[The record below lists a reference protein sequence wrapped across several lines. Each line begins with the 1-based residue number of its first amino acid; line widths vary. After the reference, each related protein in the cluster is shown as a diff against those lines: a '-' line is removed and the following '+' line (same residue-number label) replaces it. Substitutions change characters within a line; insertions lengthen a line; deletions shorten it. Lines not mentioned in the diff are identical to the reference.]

1 MSMAS
6 FFAIAKIDVMNAKRE
21 KEMMKIRE
29 EFPILDQ
36 KINGEDLVYLDNAAS
51 TQKPR
56 TVINAIKNYYENDHS
71 NVHRGVHT
79 LSVRATEAYERARQ
93 KVTEFVNSPNKH
105 QIIFTKGTTESINLI
120 ASSVTNLIEKNDEI
134 LITAMEHHSNI
145 VPWQELCKRTGATLK
160 VIPISEDGDILMDK
174 YREMVT
180 NKTKLVSVV
189 HLSNTLGTINPIEK
203 IINKA
208 KSHSAI
214 TVIDGAQ
221 AAGHIPI
228 DVQKL
233 DCDFY
238 LFSGHKIYGPTG
250 IGVLY
255 GKEDILNKIDPY
267 QYGGEMILKVTFD
280 ETTYN
285 DLPHKFEAGT
295 PNIAGAVGIGA
306 SIDFINSLDRDLCHK
321 HEMSLH
327 DYAMDKL
334 ERIDGIRI
342 IGRSSNKSAILSFV
356 IDGMHPHDIG
366 TIINQKGI
374 AVRTG
379 HHCTMPL
386 MDFYEIPGTVR
397 ASFSIY
403 NTHSEIDKLIDALK
417 LAIKM
422 LKQ

>member
-1 MSMAS
+1 MK
-6 FFAIAKIDVMNAKRE
+6 AKQKKAFER
-21 KEMMKIRE
+21 IRE

-36 KINGEDLVYLDNAAS
+36 KINGEDLIYLDNAAS
-51 TQKPR
+51 TQKPKA
-56 TVINAIKNYYENDHS
+56 VINAIKDYYENDHS

-79 LSVRATEAYERARQ
+79 LSVRATEAYENARL
-93 KVTEFVNSPNKH
+93 KVTEFLNSPNNH
-105 QIIFTKGTTESINLI
+105 QIIFTKGTTDSINLI
-120 ASSVTNLIEKNDEI
+120 ATSITSLINENDEI

-145 VPWQELCKRTGATLK
+145 VPWQELCKRTGAVLK
-160 VIPISEDGDILMDK
+160 IIPINENGEILIDDYK
-174 YREMVT
+174 DMVSA
-180 NKTKLVSVV
+180 KTKLISVV
-189 HLSNTLGTINPIEK
+189 HLSNTLGTINPIEDIIK
-203 IINKA
+203 IA
-208 KSHSAI
+208 KSHDVI

-221 AAGHIPI
+221 AAGHLPI

-238 LFSGHKIYGPTG
+238 LFSGHKIFGPTG

-255 GKEDILNKIDPY
+255 GKEEILNRIDPY
-267 QYGGEMILKVTFD
+267 QYGGEMILKVTFE

-285 DLPHKFEAGT
+285 SLPHKFEAGT

-306 SIDFINSLDRDLCHK
+306 SIDFINSLDRDLCHEY
-321 HEMSLH
+321 EMSLH
-327 DYAMDKL
+327 DYALNQL
-334 ERIDGIRI
+334 EQIDGIRI
-342 IGRSSNKSAILSFV
+342 IGKSSHKSAIISFV
-356 IDGMHPHDIG
+356 IDGIHPHDIG

-403 NTHSEIDKLIDALK
+403 NNHSEIDKLIDAIK

-422 LKQ
+422 LK

>member
-1 MSMAS
+1 
-6 FFAIAKIDVMNAKRE
+6 MNTKK
-21 KEMMKIRE
+21 KEVLNKIRD

-36 KINGEDLVYLDNAAS
+36 KINGEDLIYLDNAAS
-51 TQKPR
+51 TQKPKS
-56 TVINAIKNYYENDHS
+56 VINAIKDYYENDHS

-79 LSVRATEAYERARQ
+79 LSVRATEAYENARV
-93 KVTEFVNSPNKH
+93 KVAEFLNSPNVH
-105 QIIFTKGTTESINLI
+105 QIIFTKGTTDSINLI
-120 ASSVTNLIEKNDEI
+120 ASSVTNLVQKDDEI
-134 LITAMEHHSNI
+134 LITSMEHHSNI
-145 VPWQELCKRTGATLK
+145 VPWQELCKRTGAVLK
-160 VIPISEDGDILMDK
+160 VIPI
-174 YREMVT
+174 
-180 NKTKLVSVV
+180 NKNGELLIDEYANMISSRTKIISIV
-189 HLSNTLGTINPIEK
+189 HLSNTLGTINPVEDIIE
-203 IINKA
+203 IA
-208 KSHSAI
+208 KSHDVI

-221 AAGHIPI
+221 AAGHLPI

-238 LFSGHKIYGPTG
+238 LFSGHKIFGPTG

-255 GKEDILNKIDPY
+255 GKENILNEIDPY
-267 QYGGEMILKVTFD
+267 QFGGEMILKVTFE

-306 SIDFINSLDRDLCHK
+306 SIDFINGLDRDLTHE

-327 DYAMDKL
+327 DYALEKL
-334 ERIDGIRI
+334 EEIEGVQI
-342 IGRSSNKSAILSFV
+342 IGNASDKSAIISFV
-356 IDGMHPHDIG
+356 IDGLHPHDIG

-386 MDFYEIPGTVR
+386 MDFYSLPGTVR

-403 NTHSEIDKLIDALK
+403 NNHSEVDKLIDAIK

-422 LKQ
+422 LK

>member
-1 MSMAS
+1 
-6 FFAIAKIDVMNAKRE
+6 MNTKK
-21 KEMMKIRE
+21 KEVLNKIRD

-36 KINGEDLVYLDNAAS
+36 KINGEDLIYLDNAAS
-51 TQKPR
+51 TQKPKS
-56 TVINAIKNYYENDHS
+56 VINAIKDYYENDHS

-79 LSVRATEAYERARQ
+79 LSVRATEAYENARV
-93 KVTEFVNSPNKH
+93 KVAEFLNSPNVH
-105 QIIFTKGTTESINLI
+105 QIIFTKGTTDSINLI
-120 ASSVTNLIEKNDEI
+120 ASSVTNLVKRDDEI
-134 LITAMEHHSNI
+134 LITSMEHHSNI
-145 VPWQELCKRTGATLK
+145 VPWQELCKRTGAVLK
-160 VIPISEDGDILMDK
+160 VIPI
-174 YREMVT
+174 
-180 NKTKLVSVV
+180 NKNGELLIDEYANMISSRTKIISIV
-189 HLSNTLGTINPIEK
+189 HLSNTLGTINPVEDIIE
-203 IINKA
+203 IA
-208 KSHSAI
+208 KSHDVI

-221 AAGHIPI
+221 AAGHLPI

-238 LFSGHKIYGPTG
+238 LFSGHKIFGPTG

-255 GKEDILNKIDPY
+255 GKENILNEIDPY
-267 QYGGEMILKVTFD
+267 QFGGEMILKVTFE
-280 ETTYN
+280 ETTFN

-306 SIDFINSLDRDLCHK
+306 SIDFINGLDRDLAHQ

-327 DYAMDKL
+327 DYALEKL
-334 ERIDGIRI
+334 EEIEGVRI
-342 IGRSSNKSAILSFV
+342 IGNASNKSAIISFV
-356 IDGMHPHDIG
+356 IDGLHPHDIG

-386 MDFYEIPGTVR
+386 MDFYRVPGTVR

-403 NTHSEIDKLIDALK
+403 NNHSEVDKLIDAIK

-422 LKQ
+422 LK

>member
-1 MSMAS
+1 M
-6 FFAIAKIDVMNAKRE
+6 KELRKRSLE
-21 KEMMKIRE
+21 NIRE
-29 EFPILDQ
+29 EFPILHQ

-51 TQKPR
+51 TQKPKA
-56 TVINAIKNYYENDHS
+56 VINAIRDYYENDHS

-79 LSVRATEAYERARQ
+79 LSVRATEAYENARE
-93 KVTEFVNSPNKH
+93 KVSQFVNSPNKN

-120 ASSVTNLIEKNDEI
+120 AGSLTNLIEKNDEI

-145 VPWQELCKRTGATLK
+145 VPWQELCKRTGAILK
-160 VIPISEDGDILMDK
+160 IIPINDNGEILIDK
-174 YREMVT
+174 YTEMVT

-189 HLSNTLGTINPIEK
+189 HLSNTLGTINPIEE
-203 IINKA
+203 IIDTA
-208 KSHSAI
+208 KLNNAI

-221 AAGHIPI
+221 SAGHLLV
-228 DVQKL
+228 DVQEL

-238 LFSGHKIYGPTG
+238 LFSGHKVFGPTG

-255 GKEDILNKIDPY
+255 GKENILNQIDPY
-267 QYGGEMILKVTFD
+267 QFGGEMILKVTFD

-285 DLPHKFEAGT
+285 GLPHKFEAGT

-306 SIDFINSLDRDLCHK
+306 SIDFINSLDREVCHQY
-321 HEMSLH
+321 EMSLH
-327 DYAMDKL
+327 DYALEKL
-334 ERIDGIRI
+334 KQFDDIRI
-342 IGRSSNKSAILSFV
+342 IGKSSKKSAIISFV
-356 IDGMHPHDIG
+356 IDGIHPHDIG

-386 MDFYEIPGTVR
+386 MDFYGIPGTVR

-403 NTHSEIDKLIDALK
+403 NNHAEVDKLIDAIK

>member
-1 MSMAS
+1 MRL
-6 FFAIAKIDVMNAKRE
+6 DDMNTKK
-21 KEMMKIRE
+21 KEVLNKIRD
-29 EFPILDQ
+29 EFRILDQ
-36 KINGEDLVYLDNAAS
+36 KINGEDLIYLDNAAS
-51 TQKPR
+51 TQKPNS
-56 TVINAIKNYYENDHS
+56 VINAIKDYYENDHS

-79 LSVRATEAYERARQ
+79 LSVRATEAYENARV
-93 KVTEFVNSPNKH
+93 KVAEFLNSPNVH
-105 QIIFTKGTTESINLI
+105 QIIFTKGTTDSINLI
-120 ASSVTNLIEKNDEI
+120 ASSVTNLVQKDDEI
-134 LITAMEHHSNI
+134 LITSMEHHSNI
-145 VPWQELCKRTGATLK
+145 VPWQELCKRTGAVLK
-160 VIPISEDGDILMDK
+160 VIPI
-174 YREMVT
+174 
-180 NKTKLVSVV
+180 NKNGELLIDEYANMISSRTKIISIV
-189 HLSNTLGTINPIEK
+189 HLSNTLGTINPVEDIIE
-203 IINKA
+203 IA
-208 KSHSAI
+208 KSHDVI

-221 AAGHIPI
+221 AAGHLPI

-238 LFSGHKIYGPTG
+238 LFSGHKIFGPTG

-255 GKEDILNKIDPY
+255 GKENILNEIDPY
-267 QYGGEMILKVTFD
+267 QFGGEMILKVTFE

-306 SIDFINSLDRDLCHK
+306 SIDFINGLDRDLAHQ

-327 DYAMDKL
+327 DYAWEKL
-334 ERIDGIRI
+334 EEIEGVRI
-342 IGRSSNKSAILSFV
+342 IGNASNKSAIISFV
-356 IDGMHPHDIG
+356 IDGLHPHDIG

-386 MDFYEIPGTVR
+386 MDFYRVPGTVR

-403 NTHSEIDKLIDALK
+403 NNHSEVDKLVDAIK

-422 LKQ
+422 LK

>member
-1 MSMAS
+1 M
-6 FFAIAKIDVMNAKRE
+6 KELRKRSLE
-21 KEMMKIRE
+21 NIRE
-29 EFPILDQ
+29 DFPILHQ
-36 KINGEDLVYLDNAAS
+36 KINGEELVYLDNAAS
-51 TQKPR
+51 TQKPKA
-56 TVINAIKNYYENDHS
+56 VINAIKDYYENDHS

-79 LSVRATEAYERARQ
+79 LSVRATEAYENARE
-93 KVTEFVNSPNKH
+93 KVSQFVNSPNKN

-120 ASSVTNLIEKNDEI
+120 AGSLTNLIEKNDEI

-145 VPWQELCKRTGATLK
+145 VPWQELCKRTGAILK
-160 VIPISEDGDILMDK
+160 IIPINDNGEILIDK
-174 YREMVT
+174 YTEMVT

-189 HLSNTLGTINPIEK
+189 HLSNTLGTINPIEE
-203 IINKA
+203 IIDTA
-208 KSHSAI
+208 KLNNAI

-221 AAGHIPI
+221 SASHLLV
-228 DVQKL
+228 DVQEL

-238 LFSGHKIYGPTG
+238 LFSGHKVFGPTG

-255 GKEDILNKIDPY
+255 GKENILNQIDPY
-267 QYGGEMILKVTFD
+267 QFGGEMILKVTFD

-285 DLPHKFEAGT
+285 GLPHKFEAGT

-306 SIDFINSLDRDLCHK
+306 SIDFINSLDRELCHQY
-321 HEMSLH
+321 EMSLH
-327 DYAMDKL
+327 DYALEKL
-334 ERIDGIRI
+334 EQFDDIRI
-342 IGRSSNKSAILSFV
+342 IGKSSKKSAIISFV
-356 IDGMHPHDIG
+356 IDGIHPHDIG

-386 MDFYEIPGTVR
+386 MDFYGIPGTVR

-403 NTHSEIDKLIDALK
+403 NNHAEVDKLIDAIK

>member
-1 MSMAS
+1 M
-6 FFAIAKIDVMNAKRE
+6 KELRKRSLE
-21 KEMMKIRE
+21 NIRE
-29 EFPILDQ
+29 EFPILHQ

-51 TQKPR
+51 TQKPKA
-56 TVINAIKNYYENDHS
+56 VINAIRDYYENDHS

-79 LSVRATEAYERARQ
+79 LSVRATEAYENARE
-93 KVTEFVNSPNKH
+93 KVSQFVNSPNKN

-120 ASSVTNLIEKNDEI
+120 AGSLTNLIEKNDEI

-145 VPWQELCKRTGATLK
+145 VPWQELCKRTGAILK
-160 VIPISEDGDILMDK
+160 IIPINDDGEILIDK
-174 YREMVT
+174 YTEMVT

-189 HLSNTLGTINPIEK
+189 HLSNTLGTINPIEE
-203 IINKA
+203 IIDSA
-208 KSHSAI
+208 KLNNAI

-221 AAGHIPI
+221 SAGHLLV
-228 DVQKL
+228 DVQEL

-238 LFSGHKIYGPTG
+238 LFSGHKVFGPTG

-255 GKEDILNKIDPY
+255 GKENILNQIDPY
-267 QYGGEMILKVTFD
+267 QFGGEMILKVTFD

-285 DLPHKFEAGT
+285 GLPHKFEAGT

-306 SIDFINSLDRDLCHK
+306 SIDFINSLDRELCHQY
-321 HEMSLH
+321 EMSLH
-327 DYAMDKL
+327 DYALEKL
-334 ERIDGIRI
+334 KQFDDIRI
-342 IGRSSNKSAILSFV
+342 IGKSSKKSAIISFV
-356 IDGMHPHDIG
+356 IDGIHPHDIG

-386 MDFYEIPGTVR
+386 MDFYGIPGTVR

-403 NTHSEIDKLIDALK
+403 NNHAEVDKLIDAIK

>member
-1 MSMAS
+1 M
-6 FFAIAKIDVMNAKRE
+6 KELRKRSLE
-21 KEMMKIRE
+21 NIRE
-29 EFPILDQ
+29 EFPILHQ

-51 TQKPR
+51 TQKPKA
-56 TVINAIKNYYENDHS
+56 VINAIKDYYENDHS

-79 LSVRATEAYERARQ
+79 LSVRATEAYENARE
-93 KVTEFVNSPNKH
+93 KVSQFVNSPNKN

-120 ASSVTNLIEKNDEI
+120 AGSLTNLIEKNDEI

-145 VPWQELCKRTGATLK
+145 VPWQELCKRTGAILK
-160 VIPISEDGDILMDK
+160 IIPINDNGEILIDK
-174 YREMVT
+174 YTEMVT

-189 HLSNTLGTINPIEK
+189 HLSNTLGTINPIEE
-203 IINKA
+203 IIDTA
-208 KSHSAI
+208 KLNNAI

-221 AAGHIPI
+221 SAGHLLV
-228 DVQKL
+228 DVQEL

-238 LFSGHKIYGPTG
+238 LFSGHKVFGPTG

-255 GKEDILNKIDPY
+255 GKENILNQIDPY
-267 QYGGEMILKVTFD
+267 QFGGEMILKVTFD

-285 DLPHKFEAGT
+285 GLPHKFEAGT

-306 SIDFINSLDRDLCHK
+306 SIDFINSLDRELCHQY
-321 HEMSLH
+321 EMSLH
-327 DYAMDKL
+327 DYALEKL
-334 ERIDGIRI
+334 EQFDDIRI
-342 IGRSSNKSAILSFV
+342 IGKSSIKSAIISFV
-356 IDGMHPHDIG
+356 IDGIHPHDIG

-386 MDFYEIPGTVR
+386 MDFYGIPGTVR

-403 NTHSEIDKLIDALK
+403 NNHAEVDKLIDAIK

>member
-1 MSMAS
+1 MK
-6 FFAIAKIDVMNAKRE
+6 AKQKKAFER
-21 KEMMKIRE
+21 IRE

-36 KINGEDLVYLDNAAS
+36 KINGEDLIYLDNAAS
-51 TQKPR
+51 TQKPKA
-56 TVINAIKNYYENDHS
+56 VINAIKDYYENDHS

-79 LSVRATEAYERARQ
+79 LSVRATEAYENARL
-93 KVTEFVNSPNKH
+93 KVTEFLNSPNNH
-105 QIIFTKGTTESINLI
+105 QIIFTKGTTDSINLI
-120 ASSVTNLIEKNDEI
+120 ATSITSLINENDEI

-145 VPWQELCKRTGATLK
+145 VPWQELCKRTGAVLK
-160 VIPISEDGDILMDK
+160 IIPINENGEILIDDYK
-174 YREMVT
+174 DMVSA
-180 NKTKLVSVV
+180 KTKLISVV
-189 HLSNTLGTINPIEK
+189 HLSNTLGTINPIEDIIK
-203 IINKA
+203 IA
-208 KSHSAI
+208 KSHDVI

-221 AAGHIPI
+221 AAGHLPI

-238 LFSGHKIYGPTG
+238 LFSGHKIFGPTG

-255 GKEDILNKIDPY
+255 GKEEILNRIDPY
-267 QYGGEMILKVTFD
+267 QYGGEMILKVTFE

-285 DLPHKFEAGT
+285 SLPHKFEAGT

-306 SIDFINSLDRDLCHK
+306 SIDFINSLDRDLCHEY
-321 HEMSLH
+321 EMSLH
-327 DYAMDKL
+327 DYALNQL
-334 ERIDGIRI
+334 EQIDGIRI
-342 IGRSSNKSAILSFV
+342 IGKSSHKSAIISFV

-403 NTHSEIDKLIDALK
+403 NNHSEIDKLIDAIK

-422 LKQ
+422 LK

>member
-1 MSMAS
+1 
-6 FFAIAKIDVMNAKRE
+6 MNIKK
-21 KEMMKIRE
+21 KETLERIRD

-36 KINGEDLVYLDNAAS
+36 KINGEDLIYLDNAAS
-51 TQKPR
+51 TQKPKS
-56 TVINAIKNYYENDHS
+56 VINAIKDYYENDHS

-79 LSVRATEAYERARQ
+79 LSVRATEAYENARA
-93 KVTEFVNSPNKH
+93 KVAEFLNLPNKH
-105 QIIFTKGTTESINLI
+105 QIIFTKGTTDSVNLI
-120 ASSVTNLIEKNDEI
+120 ASSVTNLIQEDDEI
-134 LITAMEHHSNI
+134 LITSMEHHSNI
-145 VPWQELCKRTGATLK
+145 VPWQELCKRTGAVLK
-160 VIPISEDGDILMDK
+160 VIPINENGELMIEEYKNMVSE
-174 YREMVT
+174 
-180 NKTKLVSVV
+180 KTKLISVV
-189 HLSNTLGTINPIEK
+189 HLSNTLGTINPIED
-203 IINKA
+203 IIEFA
-208 KSHSAI
+208 KSNDVI

-221 AAGHIPI
+221 AAGHLPI

-238 LFSGHKIYGPTG
+238 LFSGHKIFGPTG

-255 GKEDILNKIDPY
+255 GKEEILNKMDPY
-267 QYGGEMILKVTFD
+267 QFGGEMILKVTFE

-285 DLPHKFEAGT
+285 DLPHKYEAGT

-306 SIDFINSLDRDLCHK
+306 SIDFINGLDRDLAHE

-327 DYAMDKL
+327 DYAL
-334 ERIDGIRI
+334 EQLEKIEGVRI
-342 IGRSSNKSAILSFV
+342 IGNSKNKSSIISFV
-356 IDGMHPHDIG
+356 VDGIHPHDIG

-386 MDFYEIPGTVR
+386 MDFYGIPGTVR

-403 NTHSEIDKLIDALK
+403 NNHSEVDKLIDAIK

-422 LKQ
+422 LK

>member
-1 MSMAS
+1 M
-6 FFAIAKIDVMNAKRE
+6 KDLRKRSLE
-21 KEMMKIRE
+21 NIRD
-29 EFPILDQ
+29 EFPILHQ

-51 TQKPR
+51 TQKPKA
-56 TVINAIKNYYENDHS
+56 VINAIKDYYENDHS

-79 LSVRATEAYERARQ
+79 LSVRATEAYENARE
-93 KVTEFVNSPNKH
+93 KVSQFVNSQNKN

-120 ASSVTNLIEKNDEI
+120 AGSLTNLIEKNDEI

-145 VPWQELCKRTGATLK
+145 VPWQELCKRTGAILK
-160 VIPISEDGDILMDK
+160 IIPINDNGEILIDK
-174 YREMVT
+174 YTEMVT

-189 HLSNTLGTINPIEK
+189 HLSNTLGTINPIEE
-203 IINKA
+203 IIDTA
-208 KSHSAI
+208 KLNNAI

-221 AAGHIPI
+221 SASHLLV
-228 DVQKL
+228 DVQEL

-238 LFSGHKIYGPTG
+238 LFSGHKVFGPTG

-255 GKEDILNKIDPY
+255 GKENILNQIDPY
-267 QYGGEMILKVTFD
+267 QFGGEMILKVTFD

-285 DLPHKFEAGT
+285 GLPHKFEAGT

-306 SIDFINSLDRDLCHK
+306 SIDFINSLDRELCHQY
-321 HEMSLH
+321 EMSLH
-327 DYAMDKL
+327 DYALEKL
-334 ERIDGIRI
+334 EQFDDIRI
-342 IGRSSNKSAILSFV
+342 IGKSSKKSAIISFV
-356 IDGMHPHDIG
+356 IDGIHPHDIG

-386 MDFYEIPGTVR
+386 MDFYGIPGTVR

-403 NTHSEIDKLIDALK
+403 NNHAEVDKLIDAIK

>member
-1 MSMAS
+1 M
-6 FFAIAKIDVMNAKRE
+6 KELRKRSLE
-21 KEMMKIRE
+21 NIRE
-29 EFPILDQ
+29 EFPILHQ

-51 TQKPR
+51 TQKPKA
-56 TVINAIKNYYENDHS
+56 VINAIKDYYENDHS

-79 LSVRATEAYERARQ
+79 LSVRATEAYEDARE
-93 KVTEFVNSPNKH
+93 KVSQFVNSPNKN

-120 ASSVTNLIEKNDEI
+120 AGSLTNLIEKNDEI

-160 VIPISEDGDILMDK
+160 IIPINDNGEILIDK
-174 YREMVT
+174 YTEMVT

-189 HLSNTLGTINPIEK
+189 HLSNTLGTINPIEE
-203 IINKA
+203 IIDTA
-208 KSHSAI
+208 KLNNAI

-221 AAGHIPI
+221 SAGHLLV
-228 DVQKL
+228 DVQEL

-238 LFSGHKIYGPTG
+238 LFSGHKVFGPTG

-255 GKEDILNKIDPY
+255 GKENILNQIDPY
-267 QYGGEMILKVTFD
+267 QFGGEMILKVTFD

-285 DLPHKFEAGT
+285 GLPHKFEAGT

-306 SIDFINSLDRDLCHK
+306 SIDFINSLDRELCHQY
-321 HEMSLH
+321 EMSLH
-327 DYAMDKL
+327 DYALEKL
-334 ERIDGIRI
+334 EQFDDIRI
-342 IGRSSNKSAILSFV
+342 IGRSSKKSAIISFV
-356 IDGMHPHDIG
+356 IDGIHPHDIG

-386 MDFYEIPGTVR
+386 MDFYGIPGTVR

-403 NTHSEIDKLIDALK
+403 NNHAEVDKLIDAIN

>member
-1 MSMAS
+1 MRL
-6 FFAIAKIDVMNAKRE
+6 DVMNTKK
-21 KEMMKIRE
+21 KEVLNNIRD

-51 TQKPR
+51 TQKPKS
-56 TVINAIKNYYENDHS
+56 VINAIKDYYENDHS

-79 LSVRATEAYERARQ
+79 LSVRATEAYENARV
-93 KVTEFVNSPNKH
+93 KVAEFLNSPNVH
-105 QIIFTKGTTESINLI
+105 QIIFTKGTTDSINLI
-120 ASSVTNLIEKNDEI
+120 ASSVTNLVQKDDEI
-134 LITAMEHHSNI
+134 LITSMEHHSNI
-145 VPWQELCKRTGATLK
+145 VPWQELCKRTGAVLK
-160 VIPISEDGDILMDK
+160 VIPI
-174 YREMVT
+174 
-180 NKTKLVSVV
+180 NKNGELLVDEYANMISSRTKIISIV
-189 HLSNTLGTINPIEK
+189 HLSNTLGTINPVEDIIE
-203 IINKA
+203 IA
-208 KSHSAI
+208 KSHDVI

-221 AAGHIPI
+221 AAGHLPI

-238 LFSGHKIYGPTG
+238 LFSGHKIFGPTG

-255 GKEDILNKIDPY
+255 GKENILNEIDPY
-267 QYGGEMILKVTFD
+267 QFGGEMILKVTFE

-306 SIDFINSLDRDLCHK
+306 SIDFINGLDRDLAHE

-327 DYAMDKL
+327 DYALEKL
-334 ERIDGIRI
+334 EEIEGVRI
-342 IGRSSNKSAILSFV
+342 IGNASNKSAIISFV
-356 IDGMHPHDIG
+356 IDGLHPHDIG

-386 MDFYEIPGTVR
+386 MDFYRVPGTVR

-403 NTHSEIDKLIDALK
+403 NNHSEVDKLIDAVK

-422 LKQ
+422 LK

>member
-1 MSMAS
+1 MK
-6 FFAIAKIDVMNAKRE
+6 AKQKKAFER
-21 KEMMKIRE
+21 IRE

-36 KINGEDLVYLDNAAS
+36 KINGEDLIYLDNAAS
-51 TQKPR
+51 TQKPKA
-56 TVINAIKNYYENDHS
+56 VINAIKDYYENDHS

-79 LSVRATEAYERARQ
+79 LSVRATEAYENARV
-93 KVTEFVNSPNKH
+93 KVTEFLNSPNNH
-105 QIIFTKGTTESINLI
+105 QIIFTKGTTDSINLI
-120 ASSVTNLIEKNDEI
+120 ATSITSLINENDEI

-145 VPWQELCKRTGATLK
+145 VPWQELCKRTGAVLK
-160 VIPISEDGDILMDK
+160 IIPINENGEILIDDYK
-174 YREMVT
+174 DMVSA
-180 NKTKLVSVV
+180 KTKLISVV
-189 HLSNTLGTINPIEK
+189 HLSNTLGTINPIEDIIK
-203 IINKA
+203 IA
-208 KSHSAI
+208 KSHDVI

-221 AAGHIPI
+221 AAGHLPI

-238 LFSGHKIYGPTG
+238 LFSGHKIFGPTG

-255 GKEDILNKIDPY
+255 GKDEILNRIDPY
-267 QYGGEMILKVTFD
+267 QYGGEMILKVTFE

-285 DLPHKFEAGT
+285 SLPHKFEAGT

-306 SIDFINSLDRDLCHK
+306 SIDFINSLDRDLCHEY
-321 HEMSLH
+321 EMSLH
-327 DYAMDKL
+327 DYALNQL
-334 ERIDGIRI
+334 EQIDGIRI
-342 IGRSSNKSAILSFV
+342 IGKSSHKSAIISFV
-356 IDGMHPHDIG
+356 IDDMHPHDIG

-403 NTHSEIDKLIDALK
+403 NNHSEIDKLIDAIK

-422 LKQ
+422 LK

>member
-1 MSMAS
+1 M
-6 FFAIAKIDVMNAKRE
+6 KELRKRSLE
-21 KEMMKIRE
+21 NIRE
-29 EFPILDQ
+29 EFPILHQ

-51 TQKPR
+51 TQKPKA
-56 TVINAIKNYYENDHS
+56 VINAIRDYYENDHS

-79 LSVRATEAYERARQ
+79 LSVRATEAYENARE
-93 KVTEFVNSPNKH
+93 KVSQFVNSPNKN

-120 ASSVTNLIEKNDEI
+120 AGSLTNLIEKNDEI

-145 VPWQELCKRTGATLK
+145 VPWQELCKRTGAILK
-160 VIPISEDGDILMDK
+160 IIPINDDGEILIDK
-174 YREMVT
+174 YTEMVT

-189 HLSNTLGTINPIEK
+189 HLSNTLGTINPIEE
-203 IINKA
+203 IIDTA
-208 KSHSAI
+208 KLNNAI

-221 AAGHIPI
+221 SAGHLLV
-228 DVQKL
+228 DVQEL

-238 LFSGHKIYGPTG
+238 LFSGHKVFGPTG

-255 GKEDILNKIDPY
+255 GKENILNQIDPY
-267 QYGGEMILKVTFD
+267 QFGGEMILKVTFD

-285 DLPHKFEAGT
+285 GLPHKFEAGT

-306 SIDFINSLDRDLCHK
+306 SIDFINSLDREVCHQY
-321 HEMSLH
+321 EMSLH
-327 DYAMDKL
+327 DYALEKL
-334 ERIDGIRI
+334 KQFDDIRI
-342 IGRSSNKSAILSFV
+342 IGKSSKKSAIISFV
-356 IDGMHPHDIG
+356 IDGIHPHDIG

-386 MDFYEIPGTVR
+386 MDFYGIPGTVR

-403 NTHSEIDKLIDALK
+403 NNHAEVDKLIDAIK

>member
-1 MSMAS
+1 M
-6 FFAIAKIDVMNAKRE
+6 KELRKRSLE
-21 KEMMKIRE
+21 NIRE
-29 EFPILDQ
+29 EFPILHQ

-51 TQKPR
+51 TQKPKA
-56 TVINAIKNYYENDHS
+56 VINAIKDYYENDHS

-79 LSVRATEAYERARQ
+79 LSVRATEAYENARE
-93 KVTEFVNSPNKH
+93 KVSQFVNSPNKN

-120 ASSVTNLIEKNDEI
+120 AGSLTNLIEKNDEI

-145 VPWQELCKRTGATLK
+145 VPWQELCKRTGAILK
-160 VIPISEDGDILMDK
+160 IIPINDNGEILIDK
-174 YREMVT
+174 YTEMVT

-189 HLSNTLGTINPIEK
+189 HLSNTLGTINPIEE
-203 IINKA
+203 IIDTA
-208 KSHSAI
+208 KLNNAI

-221 AAGHIPI
+221 SAGHLLV
-228 DVQKL
+228 DVQEL

-238 LFSGHKIYGPTG
+238 LFSGHKVFGPTG

-255 GKEDILNKIDPY
+255 GKENILNQIDPY
-267 QYGGEMILKVTFD
+267 QFGGEMILKVTFD

-285 DLPHKFEAGT
+285 GLPHKFEAGT

-306 SIDFINSLDRDLCHK
+306 SIDFINSLDRELCHQY
-321 HEMSLH
+321 EMSLH
-327 DYAMDKL
+327 DYALEKL
-334 ERIDGIRI
+334 KQFDDIRI
-342 IGRSSNKSAILSFV
+342 IGKSSKKSAIISFV
-356 IDGMHPHDIG
+356 IDGIHPHDIG

-386 MDFYEIPGTVR
+386 MDFYGIPGTVR

-403 NTHSEIDKLIDALK
+403 NNHAEVDKLIDAIN

>member
-1 MSMAS
+1 MK
-6 FFAIAKIDVMNAKRE
+6 AKQKKAFER
-21 KEMMKIRE
+21 IRE

-36 KINGEDLVYLDNAAS
+36 KINGEDLIYLDNAAS
-51 TQKPR
+51 TQKPKA
-56 TVINAIKNYYENDHS
+56 VINAIKDYYENDHS

-79 LSVRATEAYERARQ
+79 LSVRATEAYENARV
-93 KVTEFVNSPNKH
+93 KVTEFLNSPNNH
-105 QIIFTKGTTESINLI
+105 QIIFTKGTTDSINLI
-120 ASSVTNLIEKNDEI
+120 ASSITSLINENDEI

-145 VPWQELCKRTGATLK
+145 VPWQELCKRTGAVLK
-160 VIPISEDGDILMDK
+160 IIPINENGEILIDDYK
-174 YREMVT
+174 DMVSA
-180 NKTKLVSVV
+180 KTKLISVV
-189 HLSNTLGTINPIEK
+189 HLSNTLGTINPIEDIIK
-203 IINKA
+203 IA
-208 KSHSAI
+208 KSHDVI

-221 AAGHIPI
+221 AAGHLPI

-238 LFSGHKIYGPTG
+238 LFSGHKIFGPTG

-255 GKEDILNKIDPY
+255 GKEEILNRIDPY
-267 QYGGEMILKVTFD
+267 QYGGEMILKVTFE

-285 DLPHKFEAGT
+285 SLPHKFEAGT

-306 SIDFINSLDRDLCHK
+306 SIDFINSLDRDLCHEY
-321 HEMSLH
+321 EMSLH
-327 DYAMDKL
+327 DYALNQL
-334 ERIDGIRI
+334 EQIDGIRI
-342 IGRSSNKSAILSFV
+342 IGKSSHKSAIISFV

-403 NTHSEIDKLIDALK
+403 NNHSEIDKLIDAIK

-422 LKQ
+422 LK

>member
-1 MSMAS
+1 M
-6 FFAIAKIDVMNAKRE
+6 KELRKRSLE
-21 KEMMKIRE
+21 NIRE
-29 EFPILDQ
+29 EFPILHQ

-51 TQKPR
+51 TQKPKA
-56 TVINAIKNYYENDHS
+56 VINAIKDYYENDHS

-79 LSVRATEAYERARQ
+79 LSVRATEAYENARE
-93 KVTEFVNSPNKH
+93 KVSQFVNSPNKN

-120 ASSVTNLIEKNDEI
+120 AGSLTNLIEKNDEI

-145 VPWQELCKRTGATLK
+145 VPWQELCKRTGAILK
-160 VIPISEDGDILMDK
+160 IIPINDNGEILIDK
-174 YREMVT
+174 YTEMVT

-189 HLSNTLGTINPIEK
+189 HLSNTLGTINPIEE
-203 IINKA
+203 IIDTA
-208 KSHSAI
+208 KSNNAI

-221 AAGHIPI
+221 SASHLLV
-228 DVQKL
+228 DVQEL

-238 LFSGHKIYGPTG
+238 LFSGHKVFGPTG

-255 GKEDILNKIDPY
+255 GKENILNQIDPY
-267 QYGGEMILKVTFD
+267 QFGGEMILKVTFD

-285 DLPHKFEAGT
+285 GLPHKFEAGT

-306 SIDFINSLDRDLCHK
+306 SIDFINSLDRELCHQY
-321 HEMSLH
+321 EMSLH
-327 DYAMDKL
+327 DYALEKL
-334 ERIDGIRI
+334 EQFDDIRI
-342 IGRSSNKSAILSFV
+342 IGRSSKKSAIISFV
-356 IDGMHPHDIG
+356 IDGIHPHDIG

-386 MDFYEIPGTVR
+386 MDFYGIPGTVR

-403 NTHSEIDKLIDALK
+403 NNHAEVDKLIDAIK

>member
-1 MSMAS
+1 MK
-6 FFAIAKIDVMNAKRE
+6 AKQKKAFER
-21 KEMMKIRE
+21 IRE

-36 KINGEDLVYLDNAAS
+36 KINGEDLIYLDNAAS
-51 TQKPR
+51 TQKPKA
-56 TVINAIKNYYENDHS
+56 VINAIKDYYENDHS

-79 LSVRATEAYERARQ
+79 LSVRATEAYENARV
-93 KVTEFVNSPNKH
+93 KVTEFLNSPNNH
-105 QIIFTKGTTESINLI
+105 QIIFTKGTTDSINLI
-120 ASSVTNLIEKNDEI
+120 ATSITSLINENDEI

-145 VPWQELCKRTGATLK
+145 VPWQELCKRTGAVLK
-160 VIPISEDGDILMDK
+160 IIPINENGEILIDDYK
-174 YREMVT
+174 DMVSP
-180 NKTKLVSVV
+180 KTKLISVV
-189 HLSNTLGTINPIEK
+189 HLSNTLGTINPIEDIIK
-203 IINKA
+203 IA
-208 KSHSAI
+208 KSHDVI

-221 AAGHIPI
+221 AAGHLPI

-238 LFSGHKIYGPTG
+238 LFSGHKIFGPTG

-255 GKEDILNKIDPY
+255 GKEEILNRIDPY
-267 QYGGEMILKVTFD
+267 QYGGEMILKVTFE

-285 DLPHKFEAGT
+285 SLPHKFEAGT

-306 SIDFINSLDRDLCHK
+306 SIDFINSLDRDLCHEY
-321 HEMSLH
+321 EMSLH
-327 DYAMDKL
+327 DYALNQL
-334 ERIDGIRI
+334 EQIDGIRI
-342 IGRSSNKSAILSFV
+342 IGKSSHKSAIISFV

-403 NTHSEIDKLIDALK
+403 NNHSEIDKLIDAIK

-422 LKQ
+422 LK

>member
-1 MSMAS
+1 MK
-6 FFAIAKIDVMNAKRE
+6 AKQKKAFE
-21 KEMMKIRE
+21 KIRE

-36 KINGEDLVYLDNAAS
+36 KINGEDLIYLDNAAS
-51 TQKPR
+51 TQKPKA
-56 TVINAIKNYYENDHS
+56 VINAIKDYYENDHS

-79 LSVRATEAYERARQ
+79 LSVRATEAYENARG
-93 KVTEFVNSPNKH
+93 KVTEFLNSPNNH
-105 QIIFTKGTTESINLI
+105 QIIFTKGTTDSINLI
-120 ASSVTNLIEKNDEI
+120 ASSITSLINKNDEI

-145 VPWQELCKRTGATLK
+145 VPWQELCKRTGAILK
-160 VIPISEDGDILMDK
+160 VIPINKDGEILIDDYK
-174 YREMVT
+174 DMVSA
-180 NKTKLVSVV
+180 KTKLISVV
-189 HLSNTLGTINPIEK
+189 HLSNTLGTINPIENIIK
-203 IINKA
+203 IA
-208 KSHSAI
+208 KLHDVI

-221 AAGHIPI
+221 AAGHLPI

-238 LFSGHKIYGPTG
+238 LFSGHKIFGPTG

-255 GKEDILNKIDPY
+255 GKEEILNRIDPY
-267 QYGGEMILKVTFD
+267 QYGGEMILKVTFK

-285 DLPHKFEAGT
+285 NLPHKFEAGT

-306 SIDFINSLDRDLCHK
+306 SIDFINSLDRDLCHEY
-321 HEMSLH
+321 EMSLH
-327 DYAMDKL
+327 DYALNQL
-334 ERIDGIRI
+334 EQIDGIRI
-342 IGRSSNKSAILSFV
+342 IGKSSHKSAIISFV

-403 NTHSEIDKLIDALK
+403 NNHSEIDKLIDAIK

-422 LKQ
+422 LK

>member
-1 MSMAS
+1 
-6 FFAIAKIDVMNAKRE
+6 MNIKK
-21 KEMMKIRE
+21 KETLERIRD

-36 KINGEDLVYLDNAAS
+36 KINGEDLIYLDNAAS
-51 TQKPR
+51 TQKPKS
-56 TVINAIKNYYENDHS
+56 VINAIKDYYENDHS

-79 LSVRATEAYERARQ
+79 LSVRATESYENARA
-93 KVTEFVNSPNKH
+93 KVAEFLNSPNKH
-105 QIIFTKGTTESINLI
+105 QIIFTKGTTDSVNLI
-120 ASSVTNLIEKNDEI
+120 ASSVTNLIQEDDEI
-134 LITAMEHHSNI
+134 LITSMEHHSNI
-145 VPWQELCKRTGATLK
+145 VPWQELCKRTGAVLK
-160 VIPISEDGDILMDK
+160 VIPINENGELMIEEYKNMVSE
-174 YREMVT
+174 
-180 NKTKLVSVV
+180 KTKLISVV
-189 HLSNTLGTINPIEK
+189 HLSNTLGTINPIED
-203 IINKA
+203 IIEFA
-208 KSHSAI
+208 KSNEVI

-221 AAGHIPI
+221 AAGHLPI

-238 LFSGHKIYGPTG
+238 LFSGHKIFGPTG

-255 GKEDILNKIDPY
+255 GKEEILNKMDPY
-267 QYGGEMILKVTFD
+267 QFGGEMILKVTFE

-285 DLPHKFEAGT
+285 DLPHKYEAGT

-306 SIDFINSLDRDLCHK
+306 SIDFINGLDRDLAHE

-327 DYAMDKL
+327 DYAL
-334 ERIDGIRI
+334 EQLEMIEGVRI
-342 IGRSSNKSAILSFV
+342 IGNSKNKSSIISFV
-356 IDGMHPHDIG
+356 VDGIHPHDIG

-386 MDFYEIPGTVR
+386 MDFYGIPGTVR

-403 NTHSEIDKLIDALK
+403 NNHSEVDKLIDAIK

-422 LKQ
+422 LK

>member
-1 MSMAS
+1 
-6 FFAIAKIDVMNAKRE
+6 MNIKK
-21 KEMMKIRE
+21 KETLERIRD

-36 KINGEDLVYLDNAAS
+36 KINGEDLIYLDNAAS
-51 TQKPR
+51 TQKPKS
-56 TVINAIKNYYENDHS
+56 VINAIKDYYENDHS

-79 LSVRATEAYERARQ
+79 LSVRATEAYENARA
-93 KVTEFVNSPNKH
+93 KVAEFLNSPNKH
-105 QIIFTKGTTESINLI
+105 QIIFTKGTTDSVNLI
-120 ASSVTNLIEKNDEI
+120 ASSVTNLIQEDDEI
-134 LITAMEHHSNI
+134 LITSMEHHSNI
-145 VPWQELCKRTGATLK
+145 VPWQELCKRTGAVLK
-160 VIPISEDGDILMDK
+160 IIPINENGELMIEEYKNMVSE
-174 YREMVT
+174 
-180 NKTKLVSVV
+180 KTKLISVV
-189 HLSNTLGTINPIEK
+189 HLSNTLGTINPIED
-203 IINKA
+203 IIEFA
-208 KSHSAI
+208 KSNDVI

-221 AAGHIPI
+221 AAGHLPI

-238 LFSGHKIYGPTG
+238 LFSGHKIFGPTG

-255 GKEDILNKIDPY
+255 GKEEILNQMDPY
-267 QYGGEMILKVTFD
+267 QFGGEMILKVTFE

-285 DLPHKFEAGT
+285 DLPHKYEAGT

-306 SIDFINSLDRDLCHK
+306 SIDFINGLDRDLAHE

-327 DYAMDKL
+327 DYAL
-334 ERIDGIRI
+334 EQLEMIEGVRI
-342 IGRSSNKSAILSFV
+342 IGNSKNKSSIISFV
-356 IDGMHPHDIG
+356 VDGIHPHDIG

-386 MDFYEIPGTVR
+386 MDFYGIPGTVR

-403 NTHSEIDKLIDALK
+403 NNHSEVDKLIDAIK

-422 LKQ
+422 LK

>member
-1 MSMAS
+1 MK
-6 FFAIAKIDVMNAKRE
+6 AKQKKAFE
-21 KEMMKIRE
+21 KIRE

-36 KINGEDLVYLDNAAS
+36 KINGEDLIYLDNAAS
-51 TQKPR
+51 TQKPKA
-56 TVINAIKNYYENDHS
+56 VINAIKDYYENDHS

-79 LSVRATEAYERARQ
+79 LSVRATEAYENARG
-93 KVTEFVNSPNKH
+93 KVTEFLNSPNNH
-105 QIIFTKGTTESINLI
+105 QIIFTKGTTDSINLI
-120 ASSVTNLIEKNDEI
+120 ASSITSLINKNDEI

-145 VPWQELCKRTGATLK
+145 VPWQELCKRTGAILK
-160 VIPISEDGDILMDK
+160 VIPINKDGEILIDDYK
-174 YREMVT
+174 DMVSA
-180 NKTKLVSVV
+180 KTKLISVV
-189 HLSNTLGTINPIEK
+189 HLSNTLGTINPIENIIK
-203 IINKA
+203 IA
-208 KSHSAI
+208 KLHDVI

-221 AAGHIPI
+221 AAGHLPI

-238 LFSGHKIYGPTG
+238 LFSGHKIFGPTG

-255 GKEDILNKIDPY
+255 GKEEILNRIDPY
-267 QYGGEMILKVTFD
+267 QYGGEMILKVTFE

-285 DLPHKFEAGT
+285 SLPHKFEAGT

-306 SIDFINSLDRDLCHK
+306 SIDFINSLDRDLCHEY
-321 HEMSLH
+321 EMSLH
-327 DYAMDKL
+327 DYALNQL
-334 ERIDGIRI
+334 EQIDGIRI
-342 IGRSSNKSAILSFV
+342 IGKSSHKSAIISFV

-403 NTHSEIDKLIDALK
+403 NNHSEIDKLIDAIK

-422 LKQ
+422 LK

>member
-1 MSMAS
+1 M
-6 FFAIAKIDVMNAKRE
+6 KELRKRSLE
-21 KEMMKIRE
+21 NIRE
-29 EFPILDQ
+29 EFPILHQ

-51 TQKPR
+51 TQKPKA
-56 TVINAIKNYYENDHS
+56 VINAIKDYYENDHS

-79 LSVRATEAYERARQ
+79 LSVRATEAYENARE
-93 KVTEFVNSPNKH
+93 KVSQFVNSPNKN

-120 ASSVTNLIEKNDEI
+120 AGSLTNLIEKNDEI

-145 VPWQELCKRTGATLK
+145 VPWQELCKRTGAILK
-160 VIPISEDGDILMDK
+160 IIPINDNGEILIDK
-174 YREMVT
+174 YTEMVT

-189 HLSNTLGTINPIEK
+189 HLSNTLGTINPIEE
-203 IINKA
+203 IIDTA
-208 KSHSAI
+208 KLNNAI

-221 AAGHIPI
+221 SAGHLLV
-228 DVQKL
+228 DVQEL

-238 LFSGHKIYGPTG
+238 LFSGHKVFGPTG

-255 GKEDILNKIDPY
+255 GKENILNQIDPY
-267 QYGGEMILKVTFD
+267 QFGGEMILKVTFD

-285 DLPHKFEAGT
+285 GLPHKFEAGT

-306 SIDFINSLDRDLCHK
+306 SIDFINSLDRELCHQY
-321 HEMSLH
+321 EMSLH
-327 DYAMDKL
+327 DYAFEKL
-334 ERIDGIRI
+334 EQFDDIRI
-342 IGRSSNKSAILSFV
+342 IGKSSKKSAIISFV
-356 IDGMHPHDIG
+356 IDGIHPHDIG

-386 MDFYEIPGTVR
+386 MDFYGIPGTVR

-403 NTHSEIDKLIDALK
+403 NNHAEVDKLIDAIN

>member
-1 MSMAS
+1 M
-6 FFAIAKIDVMNAKRE
+6 KELRKRSLE
-21 KEMMKIRE
+21 NIRE
-29 EFPILDQ
+29 EFPILHQ

-51 TQKPR
+51 TQKPKA
-56 TVINAIKNYYENDHS
+56 VINAIKDYYENDHS

-79 LSVRATEAYERARQ
+79 LSVRATEAYENARE
-93 KVTEFVNSPNKH
+93 KVSQFVNSPNKK

-120 ASSVTNLIEKNDEI
+120 AGSLTNLIEKNDEI

-145 VPWQELCKRTGATLK
+145 VPWQELCKRTGAILK
-160 VIPISEDGDILMDK
+160 IIPINDNGEILIDK
-174 YREMVT
+174 YTEMVT

-189 HLSNTLGTINPIEK
+189 HLSNTLGTINPIEE
-203 IINKA
+203 IIDTA
-208 KSHSAI
+208 KLNDAI

-221 AAGHIPI
+221 SAGHLLV
-228 DVQKL
+228 DVQEL

-238 LFSGHKIYGPTG
+238 LFSGHKVFGPTG

-255 GKEDILNKIDPY
+255 GKENILNQIDPY
-267 QYGGEMILKVTFD
+267 QFGGEMILKVTFD

-285 DLPHKFEAGT
+285 GLPHKFEAGT

-306 SIDFINSLDRDLCHK
+306 SIDFINSLDRELCHQY
-321 HEMSLH
+321 EMSLH
-327 DYAMDKL
+327 DYALEKL
-334 ERIDGIRI
+334 EQFDDIQI
-342 IGRSSNKSAILSFV
+342 IGKSSKKSAIISFV
-356 IDGMHPHDIG
+356 IDGIHPHDIG

-386 MDFYEIPGTVR
+386 MDFYGIPGTVR

-403 NTHSEIDKLIDALK
+403 NNHGEVDKLIDAIK

>member
-1 MSMAS
+1 MK
-6 FFAIAKIDVMNAKRE
+6 AKQKKAFER
-21 KEMMKIRE
+21 IRK

-36 KINGEDLVYLDNAAS
+36 KINGEDLIYLDNAAS
-51 TQKPR
+51 TQKPKA
-56 TVINAIKNYYENDHS
+56 VINAIKDYYENDHS

-79 LSVRATEAYERARQ
+79 LSVRATEAYENARV
-93 KVTEFVNSPNKH
+93 KVTEFLNSPNNH
-105 QIIFTKGTTESINLI
+105 QIIFTKGTTDSINLI
-120 ASSVTNLIEKNDEI
+120 ATSITSLINENDEI

-145 VPWQELCKRTGATLK
+145 VPWQELCKRTGAVLK
-160 VIPISEDGDILMDK
+160 IIPINENGEILIDDYK
-174 YREMVT
+174 DMVSA
-180 NKTKLVSVV
+180 KTKLISVV
-189 HLSNTLGTINPIEK
+189 HLSNTLGTINPIEDIIK
-203 IINKA
+203 IA
-208 KSHSAI
+208 KSHDVI

-221 AAGHIPI
+221 AAGHLPI
-228 DVQKL
+228 DVQQL

-238 LFSGHKIYGPTG
+238 LFSGHKIFGPTG

-255 GKEDILNKIDPY
+255 GKEEILNRIDPY
-267 QYGGEMILKVTFD
+267 QYGGEMILKVTFE

-285 DLPHKFEAGT
+285 SLPHKFEAGT

-306 SIDFINSLDRDLCHK
+306 SIDFINSLDRDLCHEY
-321 HEMSLH
+321 EMSLH
-327 DYAMDKL
+327 DYALNQL
-334 ERIDGIRI
+334 EQIDGIRI
-342 IGRSSNKSAILSFV
+342 IGKSSHKSAIISFV

-403 NTHSEIDKLIDALK
+403 NNHSEIDKLIDAIK

-422 LKQ
+422 LK

>member
-1 MSMAS
+1 M
-6 FFAIAKIDVMNAKRE
+6 KELPKRSLE
-21 KEMMKIRE
+21 NIRE
-29 EFPILDQ
+29 EFPILHQ

-51 TQKPR
+51 TQKPKA
-56 TVINAIKNYYENDHS
+56 VINAIKDYYENDHS

-79 LSVRATEAYERARQ
+79 LSVRATEAYENARE
-93 KVTEFVNSPNKH
+93 KVSQFVNSPNKN

-120 ASSVTNLIEKNDEI
+120 AGSLTNLIEKNDEI

-145 VPWQELCKRTGATLK
+145 VPWQELCKRTGAILK
-160 VIPISEDGDILMDK
+160 IIPINDNGEILIDK
-174 YREMVT
+174 YTEMVT

-189 HLSNTLGTINPIEK
+189 HLSNTLGTINPIEE
-203 IINKA
+203 IIDTA
-208 KSHSAI
+208 KLNDAI

-221 AAGHIPI
+221 SASHLLV
-228 DVQKL
+228 DVQEL

-238 LFSGHKIYGPTG
+238 LFSGHKVFGPTG

-255 GKEDILNKIDPY
+255 GKENILNQIDPY
-267 QYGGEMILKVTFD
+267 QFGGEMILKVTFD

-285 DLPHKFEAGT
+285 GLPHKFEAGT

-306 SIDFINSLDRDLCHK
+306 SIDFINSLDRELCHQY
-321 HEMSLH
+321 EMSLH
-327 DYAMDKL
+327 DYALEKL
-334 ERIDGIRI
+334 EQFDDIRI
-342 IGRSSNKSAILSFV
+342 IGKSSKKSAIISFV
-356 IDGMHPHDIG
+356 IDGIHPHDIG

-386 MDFYEIPGTVR
+386 MDFYGIPGTVR

-403 NTHSEIDKLIDALK
+403 NNHAEVDKLIDAIK

>member
-1 MSMAS
+1 MRVDA
-6 FFAIAKIDVMNAKRE
+6 MNIKK
-21 KEMMKIRE
+21 KETLERIRD

-36 KINGEDLVYLDNAAS
+36 KINGEDLIYLDNAAS
-51 TQKPR
+51 TQKPKS
-56 TVINAIKNYYENDHS
+56 VINAIKDYYENDHS

-79 LSVRATEAYERARQ
+79 LSVRATEAYENARA
-93 KVTEFVNSPNKH
+93 KVAEFLNSPNKH
-105 QIIFTKGTTESINLI
+105 QIIFTKGTTDSVNLI
-120 ASSVTNLIEKNDEI
+120 ASSVTNLIQEDDEI
-134 LITAMEHHSNI
+134 LITSMEHHSNI
-145 VPWQELCKRTGATLK
+145 VPWQELCKRTGAVLK
-160 VIPISEDGDILMDK
+160 VIPINENGELMIEEYKNMVSE
-174 YREMVT
+174 
-180 NKTKLVSVV
+180 KTKLISVV
-189 HLSNTLGTINPIEK
+189 HLSNTLGTINPIED
-203 IINKA
+203 IIEFA
-208 KSHSAI
+208 KSNDVI

-221 AAGHIPI
+221 AAGHLPI

-238 LFSGHKIYGPTG
+238 LFSGHKIFGPTG

-255 GKEDILNKIDPY
+255 GKEEILNQMDPY
-267 QYGGEMILKVTFD
+267 QFGGEMILKVTFE

-285 DLPHKFEAGT
+285 DLPHKYEAGT

-306 SIDFINSLDRDLCHK
+306 SIDFINGLDRDLAHE

-327 DYAMDKL
+327 DYAL
-334 ERIDGIRI
+334 EQLEMIEGVRI
-342 IGRSSNKSAILSFV
+342 IGNSKNKSSIISFV
-356 IDGMHPHDIG
+356 VDGIHPHDIG

-386 MDFYEIPGTVR
+386 MDFYGIPGTVR

-403 NTHSEIDKLIDALK
+403 NNHSEVDKLIDAIK

-422 LKQ
+422 LK

>member
-1 MSMAS
+1 MK
-6 FFAIAKIDVMNAKRE
+6 AKQKKAFER
-21 KEMMKIRE
+21 IRE

-36 KINGEDLVYLDNAAS
+36 KINGEDLIYLDNAAS
-51 TQKPR
+51 TQKPKA
-56 TVINAIKNYYENDHS
+56 VINAIKDYYENDHS

-79 LSVRATEAYERARQ
+79 LSVRATEAYENARV
-93 KVTEFVNSPNKH
+93 KVTEFLNSPNNH
-105 QIIFTKGTTESINLI
+105 QIIFTKGTTDSINLI
-120 ASSVTNLIEKNDEI
+120 ATSITSLINENDEI

-145 VPWQELCKRTGATLK
+145 VPWQELCKRTGAVLK
-160 VIPISEDGDILMDK
+160 IIPINENGEILIDDYK
-174 YREMVT
+174 DMVSA
-180 NKTKLVSVV
+180 KTKLISVV
-189 HLSNTLGTINPIEK
+189 HLSNTLGTINPIEDIIK
-203 IINKA
+203 IA
-208 KSHSAI
+208 KSHDVI

-221 AAGHIPI
+221 AAGHLPI

-238 LFSGHKIYGPTG
+238 LFSGHKIFGPTG

-255 GKEDILNKIDPY
+255 GKEEILNRIDPY
-267 QYGGEMILKVTFD
+267 QYGGEMILKVTFE

-285 DLPHKFEAGT
+285 SLPHKFEAGT

-306 SIDFINSLDRDLCHK
+306 SIDFINSLDRNLCHEY
-321 HEMSLH
+321 EMSLH
-327 DYAMDKL
+327 DYALSQL
-334 ERIDGIRI
+334 EQIDGIRI
-342 IGRSSNKSAILSFV
+342 IGKSSHKSAIISFV
-356 IDGMHPHDIG
+356 IDGIHPHDIG

-403 NTHSEIDKLIDALK
+403 NNHSEIDKLIDAIK

-422 LKQ
+422 LK

>member
-1 MSMAS
+1 M
-6 FFAIAKIDVMNAKRE
+6 KELRKRSLE
-21 KEMMKIRE
+21 NIRE
-29 EFPILDQ
+29 DFPILHQ
-36 KINGEDLVYLDNAAS
+36 KINGEELVYLDNAAS
-51 TQKPR
+51 TQKPKA
-56 TVINAIKNYYENDHS
+56 VINAIKDYYENDHS

-79 LSVRATEAYERARQ
+79 LSVRATEAYENARE
-93 KVTEFVNSPNKH
+93 KVSQFVNSPNKN

-120 ASSVTNLIEKNDEI
+120 AGSLTNLIEKNDEI

-145 VPWQELCKRTGATLK
+145 VPWQELCKRTGAILK
-160 VIPISEDGDILMDK
+160 IIPINDNGEILIDK
-174 YREMVT
+174 YTEMVT

-189 HLSNTLGTINPIEK
+189 HLSNTLGTINPIEE
-203 IINKA
+203 IIDTA
-208 KSHSAI
+208 KLNNAI

-221 AAGHIPI
+221 SAGHLLV
-228 DVQKL
+228 DVQEL

-238 LFSGHKIYGPTG
+238 LFSGHKVFGPTG

-255 GKEDILNKIDPY
+255 GKENILNQIDPY
-267 QYGGEMILKVTFD
+267 QFGGEMILKVTFD

-285 DLPHKFEAGT
+285 GLPHKFEAGT

-306 SIDFINSLDRDLCHK
+306 SIDFINSLDRELCHQY
-321 HEMSLH
+321 EMSLH
-327 DYAMDKL
+327 DYAFEKL
-334 ERIDGIRI
+334 EQFDDIRI
-342 IGRSSNKSAILSFV
+342 IGKSSKKSAIISFV
-356 IDGMHPHDIG
+356 IDGIHPHVIG

-386 MDFYEIPGTVR
+386 MDFYGIPGTVR

-403 NTHSEIDKLIDALK
+403 NNHAEVDKLIDAIN

>member
-1 MSMAS
+1 MK
-6 FFAIAKIDVMNAKRE
+6 AKQKKAFE
-21 KEMMKIRE
+21 KIRE

-36 KINGEDLVYLDNAAS
+36 KINGEDLIYLDNAAS
-51 TQKPR
+51 TQKPKA
-56 TVINAIKNYYENDHS
+56 VINAIKDYYENDHS

-79 LSVRATEAYERARQ
+79 LSVRATEAYENARG
-93 KVTEFVNSPNKH
+93 KVTEFLNSPNNH
-105 QIIFTKGTTESINLI
+105 QIIFTKGTTDSINLI
-120 ASSVTNLIEKNDEI
+120 ASSITSLINKNDEI

-145 VPWQELCKRTGATLK
+145 VPWQELCKRTGAILK
-160 VIPISEDGDILMDK
+160 VIPINKDGEILINDFKDMISA
-174 YREMVT
+174 
-180 NKTKLVSVV
+180 KTRLISVV
-189 HLSNTLGTINPIEK
+189 HLSNTLGTINPIEDIIK
-203 IINKA
+203 IA
-208 KSHSAI
+208 KSHDVI

-221 AAGHIPI
+221 AAGHLPI

-238 LFSGHKIYGPTG
+238 LFSGHKIFGPTG

-255 GKEDILNKIDPY
+255 GKEEILNRIDPY
-267 QYGGEMILKVTFD
+267 QYGGEMILKVTFK

-285 DLPHKFEAGT
+285 SLPHKFEAGT

-306 SIDFINSLDRDLCHK
+306 SIDFINGLDRDLCHEY
-321 HEMSLH
+321 EMSLH
-327 DYAMDKL
+327 DYALNQL
-334 ERIDGIRI
+334 EQIDGIRI
-342 IGRSSNKSAILSFV
+342 IGKSSHKSAIISFV

-403 NTHSEIDKLIDALK
+403 NNHSEIDKLIDAIK

-422 LKQ
+422 LK

>member
-1 MSMAS
+1 MRVDA
-6 FFAIAKIDVMNAKRE
+6 MNIKK
-21 KEMMKIRE
+21 KETLERIRD

-36 KINGEDLVYLDNAAS
+36 QINGEDLIYLDNAAS
-51 TQKPR
+51 TQKPKS
-56 TVINAIKNYYENDHS
+56 VINAIKDYYENDHS

-79 LSVRATEAYERARQ
+79 LSVRATEAYENARA
-93 KVTEFVNSPNKH
+93 KVAEFLNSPNKH
-105 QIIFTKGTTESINLI
+105 QIIFTKGTTDSVNLI
-120 ASSVTNLIEKNDEI
+120 ASSVTNLIQEDDEI
-134 LITAMEHHSNI
+134 LITSMEHHSNI
-145 VPWQELCKRTGATLK
+145 VPWQELCKRTGAVLK
-160 VIPISEDGDILMDK
+160 VIPINENGELMIEEYKNMVSE
-174 YREMVT
+174 
-180 NKTKLVSVV
+180 KTKIISVV
-189 HLSNTLGTINPIEK
+189 HLSNTLGTINPIED
-203 IINKA
+203 IIEFA
-208 KSHSAI
+208 KSNDVI

-221 AAGHIPI
+221 AAGHLPI

-238 LFSGHKIYGPTG
+238 LFSGHKIFGPTG

-255 GKEDILNKIDPY
+255 GKEEILNQIDPY
-267 QYGGEMILKVTFD
+267 QFGGEMILKVTFE

-306 SIDFINSLDRDLCHK
+306 SIDFINGIDRDLAHE

-327 DYAMDKL
+327 DYAL
-334 ERIDGIRI
+334 EQLEDIEGIRI
-342 IGRSSNKSAILSFV
+342 IGNSKNKSAIISFIV
-356 IDGMHPHDIG
+356 DGIHPHDIG

-386 MDFYEIPGTVR
+386 MDFYGIPGTVR

-403 NTHSEIDKLIDALK
+403 NNHSEVDKLVDAIK

-422 LKQ
+422 LK

>member
-1 MSMAS
+1 MK
-6 FFAIAKIDVMNAKRE
+6 AKQKKAFER
-21 KEMMKIRE
+21 IRE

-36 KINGEDLVYLDNAAS
+36 KINGEDLIYLDNAAS
-51 TQKPR
+51 TQKPKA
-56 TVINAIKNYYENDHS
+56 VINAIKDYYENDHS

-79 LSVRATEAYERARQ
+79 LSVRATEAYENARV
-93 KVTEFVNSPNKH
+93 KVTEFLNSPNNH
-105 QIIFTKGTTESINLI
+105 QIIFTKGTTDSINLI
-120 ASSVTNLIEKNDEI
+120 ATSITGLINENDEI

-145 VPWQELCKRTGATLK
+145 VPWQELCKRTGAVLK
-160 VIPISEDGDILMDK
+160 IIPINENGEILIDDYK
-174 YREMVT
+174 DMVSA
-180 NKTKLVSVV
+180 KTKLISVV
-189 HLSNTLGTINPIEK
+189 HLSNTLGTINPIEDIIK
-203 IINKA
+203 IA
-208 KSHSAI
+208 KSHDVI

-221 AAGHIPI
+221 AAGHLPI

-238 LFSGHKIYGPTG
+238 LFSGHKIFGPTG

-255 GKEDILNKIDPY
+255 GKEEILNRIDPY
-267 QYGGEMILKVTFD
+267 QYGGEMILKVTFE

-285 DLPHKFEAGT
+285 SLPHKFEAGT

-306 SIDFINSLDRDLCHK
+306 SIDFINSLDRDLCHEY
-321 HEMSLH
+321 EMSLH
-327 DYAMDKL
+327 DYALNQL
-334 ERIDGIRI
+334 EQIDGIRI
-342 IGRSSNKSAILSFV
+342 IGKSSHKSAIISFV

-403 NTHSEIDKLIDALK
+403 NNHSEIDKLIDAIK

-422 LKQ
+422 LK

>member
-1 MSMAS
+1 MK
-6 FFAIAKIDVMNAKRE
+6 AKQKKAFER
-21 KEMMKIRE
+21 IRE

-36 KINGEDLVYLDNAAS
+36 KINGEDLIYLDNAAS
-51 TQKPR
+51 TQKPKA
-56 TVINAIKNYYENDHS
+56 VINAIKDYYENDHS

-79 LSVRATEAYERARQ
+79 LSVRATEAYENARV
-93 KVTEFVNSPNKH
+93 KVTEFLNSPNNH
-105 QIIFTKGTTESINLI
+105 QIIFTKGTTDSINLI
-120 ASSVTNLIEKNDEI
+120 ATSITSLINENDEI

-145 VPWQELCKRTGATLK
+145 VPWQELCKRTGAVLK
-160 VIPISEDGDILMDK
+160 IIPINENGEILIDDYK
-174 YREMVT
+174 DMVSA
-180 NKTKLVSVV
+180 KTKLISVV
-189 HLSNTLGTINPIEK
+189 HLSNTLGTINPIEDIIK
-203 IINKA
+203 IA
-208 KSHSAI
+208 KLHDVI

-221 AAGHIPI
+221 AAGHLPI
-228 DVQKL
+228 DVQQL

-238 LFSGHKIYGPTG
+238 LFSGHKIFGPTG

-255 GKEDILNKIDPY
+255 GKEEILNRIDPY
-267 QYGGEMILKVTFD
+267 QYGGEMILKVTFE

-285 DLPHKFEAGT
+285 SLPHKFEAGT

-306 SIDFINSLDRDLCHK
+306 SIDFINSLDRDLCHEY
-321 HEMSLH
+321 EMSLH
-327 DYAMDKL
+327 DYALNQL
-334 ERIDGIRI
+334 EQIDGIRI
-342 IGRSSNKSAILSFV
+342 IGKSSHKSAIISFV

-403 NTHSEIDKLIDALK
+403 NNHSEIDKLIDAIK

-422 LKQ
+422 LK

>member
-1 MSMAS
+1 M
-6 FFAIAKIDVMNAKRE
+6 KELRKRSLE
-21 KEMMKIRE
+21 NIRE
-29 EFPILDQ
+29 EFPILHQ

-51 TQKPR
+51 TQKPKA
-56 TVINAIKNYYENDHS
+56 VINAIKDYYENDHS

-79 LSVRATEAYERARQ
+79 LSVRATEAYENARE
-93 KVTEFVNSPNKH
+93 KVSQFVNSPNKN

-120 ASSVTNLIEKNDEI
+120 AGSLTNLIEKNDEI

-145 VPWQELCKRTGATLK
+145 VPWQELCKRTGAILK
-160 VIPISEDGDILMDK
+160 IIPINDNGEILIDK
-174 YREMVT
+174 YTEMVT

-189 HLSNTLGTINPIEK
+189 HLSNTLGTINPIEE
-203 IINKA
+203 IIDTA
-208 KSHSAI
+208 KSNNAI

-221 AAGHIPI
+221 SAGHLLV
-228 DVQKL
+228 DVQEL

-238 LFSGHKIYGPTG
+238 LFSGHKVFGPTG

-255 GKEDILNKIDPY
+255 GKENILNQIDPY
-267 QYGGEMILKVTFD
+267 QFGGEMILKVTFD

-285 DLPHKFEAGT
+285 GLPHKFEAGT

-306 SIDFINSLDRDLCHK
+306 SIDFINSLDRELCHQY
-321 HEMSLH
+321 EMSLH
-327 DYAMDKL
+327 DYALEKL
-334 ERIDGIRI
+334 EQFDDIRI
-342 IGRSSNKSAILSFV
+342 IGKSSKKSAIISFV
-356 IDGMHPHDIG
+356 IDGIHPHDIG

-386 MDFYEIPGTVR
+386 MDFYGIPGTVR

-403 NTHSEIDKLIDALK
+403 NNHAEVDKLIDAIK